1 MKNQMDEKRYYGA
14 ALLSGLILILAYPPF
29 DLGFIAWVAL
39 IPLMFCVSELPPA
52 KAFTAGFLFALPF
65 NLYLNL
71 YLSQVLLPHLGFT
84 LGLIAMIALII
95 YLNLFYGLFALTASF
110 VYRQGKPW
118 FTMPAIPA
126 LWLMVEYLRSLG
138 FMAYN
143 VGYLGFSQ
151 WPYPAILSVAALYG
165 YWGLPFILVY
175 FQTTLTMLWRR
186 ELKTGLFIGSLA
198 FLLLLIFAGLLV
210 PGLFATKQDD
220 QTLNTVLV
228 QGNST
233 PEEILTGGKELIAR
247 RYLDQT
253 QQALAINP
261 EVDLVVWPETVVDL
275 DFRQQIKHYQL
286 LIAPEDNF
294 KLPLL
299 YGART
304 RCPEQLFNT
313 ILLYQPGEK
322 EIPLYHKQR
331 LVPFVE
337 FFPAEQYLNRLLS
350 LNMLLGS
357 YSPGSELTIFELDA
371 VRLAGVICFESYFG
385 DHTRLL
391 AKAGA
396 EHLFVLTNDNWFGS
410 SIGLEQHAQ
419 VGAIRAAETGI
430 GVTQVANSGITIS
443 FDYLGRE
450 LFRTGKQVEDTVVVS
465 LPLAHRQTVY
475 QLWGDYFPALW
486 ALFLAVGLVSIY
498 CSKHSAD
505 KSRNKS
511 LVKFSGHR

>member
-1 MKNQMDEKRYYGA
+1 MPNQMDEKCYYCA
-14 ALLSGLILILAYPPF
+14 ALFSGLVLILAYPPF
-29 DLGFIAWVAL
+29 DLGFVAWVAL
-39 IPLMFCVSELPPA
+39 IPLIYSAFELPPV
-52 KAFTAGFLFALPF
+52 KAFAAGFLFALPF
-65 NLYLNL
+65 NVYLNF
-71 YLSQVLLPHLGFT
+71 YLSQVLFPHLGFT
-84 LGLIAMIALII
+84 LGLMAMTALII

-118 FTMPAIPA
+118 FTVPAVPA

-143 VGYLGFSQ
+143 VGYLGYSQ
-151 WPYPAILSVAALYG
+151 WPYPALLSVTALYG

-175 FQTTLTMLWRR
+175 FQTALTMYWRK
-186 ELKTGLFIGSLA
+186 ELKKDLALKSLA

-210 PGLFATKQDD
+210 PNLFIPEQVNRN
-220 QTLNTVLV
+220 LNTVLI

-247 RYLDQT
+247 RYLNQT
-253 QQALAINP
+253 RQALAINP
-261 EVDLVVWPETVVDL
+261 AVDLVVWPETVVDL
-275 DFRQQIKHYQL
+275 DFRQQVKHFHL
-286 LIAPEDNF
+286 LTAAEDSF
-294 KLPLL
+294 ELPLL

-304 RCPEQLFNT
+304 RYPQQLFNT

-322 EIPLYHKQR
+322 EIPLYHKKR

-337 FFPAEQYLNRLLS
+337 FFPAEQYLNRILN

-357 YSPGSELTIFELDA
+357 YSPGSELTIFELNSA
-371 VRLAGVICFESYFG
+371 RLAGVICFESYFG
-385 DHTRLL
+385 DHTRLF
-391 AKAGA
+391 AKDGA

-419 VGAIRAAETGI
+419 AGAIRAAEMGI

-475 QLWGDYFPALW
+475 SLWGDYFPALW
-486 ALFLAVGLVSIY
+486 ALFLAAGLISIY
-498 CSKHSAD
+498 LSKHSGS
-505 KSRNKS
+505 KGRT
-511 LVKFSGHR
+511 RTR